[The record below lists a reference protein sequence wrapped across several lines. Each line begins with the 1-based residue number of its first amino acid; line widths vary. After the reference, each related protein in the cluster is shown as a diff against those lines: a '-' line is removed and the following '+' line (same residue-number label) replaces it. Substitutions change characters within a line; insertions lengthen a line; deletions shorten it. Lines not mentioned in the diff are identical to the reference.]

1 MKNIIKAAFALT
13 AFASAATFGSVYG
26 VRANASNGD
35 EVEATKSVRVEDNE
49 YKLVTSTKELELGKK
64 VIIASPK
71 WSYAMS
77 TTQNSR
83 NRSETSLTKKTSN
96 GLSYAIPSSSVA
108 KFTLIEGYYS
118 GSYAFYDEQRGGVLY
133 SSSNSYLTT
142 SSYLSSYSS
151 FVIGVSNNG
160 TATVRLANAYRYIR
174 YDYYNYAFSA
184 FSSGKYDICL
194 YQEVSEE
201 EVVEDIPST
210 ISVTGVALDKTSASL
225 EVGKSLTLSAT
236 VSPSNATN
244 KEVTWTSSNTSVA
257 TVSNGK
263 VTALNA
269 GNSTITVKTADGS
282 YKATCK
288 VTVTNPVEEEEP
300 TPVVT
305 DKSAWTIM
313 IYMCGADLESQSGLA
328 TSDIKEI
335 LSVSGQPKDVN
346 ILIQTGGAKSW
357 KSTYGIKSTYLQ
369 RYHVSNK
376 SLVLENNI
384 SKSSMGQASTF
395 ESFLEWGLT
404 SYPAEKT
411 GVIMWNHGGAMTG
424 VCFDENFSDDSLL
437 NSEVNTAVAKAFANT
452 GRTEKLE
459 FIGYDACLMN
469 VQDIAEFNSHYF
481 NYMVASEE
489 TESGYG
495 WDYDTWVDDLYAKKS
510 TSTILK
516 AVVDGFIKENGGT
529 SSSSNDQTL
538 SYLNL
543 SKMAAYKTA
552 WENMASQLSKKIT
565 SSNKT
570 SFRNLVKKC
579 KYYGDNYYVYY
590 GIFDAKDF
598 VNKVASNTTFN
609 PGSTYTNAVLT
620 AYSDVVEYSSCG
632 KGAGNSNG
640 MAMFFSISSSCA
652 KSTYYTSNE
661 TSFTNWRNLVN
672 TVGA

>member
-1 MKNIIKAAFALT
+1 MEKFISKIALT
-13 AFASAATFGSVYG
+13 FSVAAAALVATSAYG
-26 VRANASNGD
+26 ARANAAEEN
-35 EVEATKSVRVEDNE
+35 VEATKAVRVDDST
-49 YKLVTSTKELELGKK
+49 YKLVTSTSELEVGKK

-71 WSYAMS
+71 WNYAMS
-77 TTQNSR
+77 TTQNSK
-83 NRSETSLTKKTSN
+83 NRAETSLTKTTSN
-96 GLSYAIPSSSVA
+96 GTSYALPSSSVA
-108 KFTLIEGYYS
+108 TFKIVDGYYS
-118 GSYAFYDEQRGGVLY
+118 GSYAFYDEAKGGYLY

-142 SSYLSSYSS
+142 NKSLSSYSS
-151 FVIGVSNNG
+151 FVFSVASSG
-160 TATVRLANAYRYIR
+160 TATVRLANASRYIR

-194 YQEVSEE
+194 YQEESAST
-201 EVVEDIPST
+201 PST
-210 ISVTGVALDKTSASL
+210 PTTVAVTGVTLNKTTAAL
-225 EVGKSLTLSAT
+225 EVGNSLTLTAT

-244 KEVTWTSSNTSVA
+244 KTVTWTSSNTSVA

-263 VTALNA
+263 VTALKA
-269 GNSTITVKTADGS
+269 GKSTITVTTADGS
-282 YKATCK
+282 YKATCT
-288 VTVTNPVEEEEP
+288 VTVTEPEGEDP

-305 DKSAWTIM
+305 DKAAWTIM

-328 TSDIKEI
+328 TSDLKEI
-335 LSVSGQPKDVN
+335 LSVAGQPSDVN

-357 KSTYGIKSTYLQ
+357 KSTYSINKNYLQ

-376 SLVLENNI
+376 SLVLENNL
-384 SKSSMGQASTF
+384 SKASMGLQSTF

-424 VCFDENFSDDSLL
+424 VCFDENFSNDSLL
-437 NSEVNTAVAKAFANT
+437 SSEVNGAVAQAFANT

-552 WENMASQLSKKIT
+552 WENMASQLSKKLT
-565 SSNKT
+565 SSNKS
-570 SFRNLVKKC
+570 SFKSLVNSAKSYGGS
-579 KYYGDNYYVYY
+579 YYQYYCIY
-590 GIFDAKDF
+590 DAKDF
-598 VNKVASNTTFN
+598 VNKLAANSTFN

-640 MAMFFSISSSCA
+640 MAMFYSTSSYA
-652 KSTYYTSNE
+652 GKSTYYTASQTNF
-661 TSFTNWRNLVN
+661 SNWRSLVN
-672 TVGA
+672 TYGA

>member
-1 MKNIIKAAFALT
+1 MEKFISKIALT
-13 AFASAATFGSVYG
+13 FSVAAAALVATSAYG
-26 VRANASNGD
+26 ARANAAEEN
-35 EVEATKSVRVEDNE
+35 VEATKAVRVDDST
-49 YKLVTSTKELELGKK
+49 YKLVTSTSELEVGKK

-71 WSYAMS
+71 WNYAMS
-77 TTQNSR
+77 TTQNSK
-83 NRSETSLTKKTSN
+83 NRAETSLTKTTSN
-96 GLSYAIPSSSVA
+96 GTSYALPSSSVA
-108 KFTLIEGYYS
+108 TFKIVDGYYS
-118 GSYAFYDEQRGGVLY
+118 GSYAFYDEAKGGYLY

-142 SSYLSSYSS
+142 NKSLSSYSS
-151 FVIGVSNNG
+151 FVFSVASSG
-160 TATVRLANAYRYIR
+160 TATVRLANASRYIR

-194 YQEVSEE
+194 YQEESAST
-201 EVVEDIPST
+201 PST
-210 ISVTGVALDKTSASL
+210 PTTVAVTGVTLNKTTAAL
-225 EVGKSLTLSAT
+225 EVGNSLTLTAT

-244 KEVTWTSSNTSVA
+244 KTVTWTSSNTSVA

-263 VTALNA
+263 VTALKA
-269 GNSTITVKTADGS
+269 GKSTITVTTADGS
-282 YKATCK
+282 YKATCT
-288 VTVTNPVEEEEP
+288 VTVTEPEGEDP

-305 DKSAWTIM
+305 DKAAWTIM

-328 TSDIKEI
+328 TSDLKEI
-335 LSVSGQPKDVN
+335 LSVAGQPSDVN

-357 KSTYGIKSTYLQ
+357 KSTYSINKNYLQ

-376 SLVLENNI
+376 SLVLENNL
-384 SKSSMGQASTF
+384 SKASMGLQSTF

-640 MAMFFSISSSCA
+640 MAMFYSTSSYA
-652 KSTYYTSNE
+652 GKSTYYTASQTNF
-661 TSFTNWRNLVN
+661 SNWRSLVN
-672 TVGA
+672 TYGA

>member
-1 MKNIIKAAFALT
+1 MEKFISKIALT
-13 AFASAATFGSVYG
+13 FSVAAAALVATSAYG
-26 VRANASNGD
+26 ARANAAEEN
-35 EVEATKSVRVEDNE
+35 VEATKAVRVDDST
-49 YKLVTSTKELELGKK
+49 YKLVTSTSELEVGKK

-71 WSYAMS
+71 WNYAMS
-77 TTQNSR
+77 TTQNSK
-83 NRSETSLTKKTSN
+83 NRAETSLTKTTSN
-96 GLSYAIPSSSVA
+96 GTSYALPSSSVA
-108 KFTLIEGYYS
+108 TFKIVDGYYS
-118 GSYAFYDEQRGGVLY
+118 GSYAFYDEAKGGYLY

-142 SSYLSSYSS
+142 NKSLSSYSS
-151 FVIGVSNNG
+151 FVFSVASSG
-160 TATVRLANAYRYIR
+160 TATVRLANASRYIR

-194 YQEVSEE
+194 YQEESAST
-201 EVVEDIPST
+201 PST
-210 ISVTGVALDKTSASL
+210 PTTVAVTGVTLNKTTAAL
-225 EVGKSLTLSAT
+225 EVGNSLTLTAT

-244 KEVTWTSSNTSVA
+244 KTVTWTSSNTSVA

-263 VTALNA
+263 VTALKA
-269 GNSTITVKTADGS
+269 GKSTITVTTADGS
-282 YKATCK
+282 YKATCT
-288 VTVTNPVEEEEP
+288 VTVTEPEGEDP

-305 DKSAWTIM
+305 DKAAWTIM

-552 WENMASQLSKKIT
+552 WENMASQLSKKLT
-565 SSNKT
+565 SSNKS
-570 SFRNLVKKC
+570 SFKSLVNSAKSYGGS
-579 KYYGDNYYVYY
+579 YYQYYCIY
-590 GIFDAKDF
+590 DAKDF
-598 VNKVASNTTFN
+598 VNKLAANSTFN

-640 MAMFFSISSSCA
+640 MAMFYSTSSYA
-652 KSTYYTSNE
+652 GKSTYYTASQTNF
-661 TSFTNWRNLVN
+661 SNWRSLVN
-672 TVGA
+672 TYGA